1 MRVRV
6 RIYWADLARDV
17 ALAVI
22 VAVVIGLIAQ
32 RVTGTRVTL
41 WSHVMF
47 ALAGIWWGRWLVRSS
62 KKKQKRIGGTAPSSR
77 PRDANIPPE

>member
-6 RIYWADLARDV
+6 RIYWVDLARDV

-22 VAVVIGLIAQ
+22 VSVVVGLIAQ
-32 RVTGTRVTL
+32 QVTGHRGTL
-41 WSHVMF
+41 WPHVMF
-47 ALAGIWWGRWLVRSS
+47 ALAGIWWGRWLRSS
-62 KKKQKRIGGTAPSSR
+62 KKKQKRSGGTAPSSR